1 MPRLNC
7 AYYYILAPIVTKV
20 SPLGDDQTFMRE
32 RRSEVRMLCADV
44 IEVSW
49 KEGGKHLS
57 RAIGLLEDISQSGAC
72 LQMEAPIPV
81 GSVIEWESPFQKF
94 TGSVCYCSYREIG
107 YFVGVEFA
115 AGTQWSEDIFLP
127 QHLLD
132 VRRMTKEQ
140 AEECEIPVGQI
151 IPV

>member
-1 MPRLNC
+1 M
-7 AYYYILAPIVTKV
+7 
-20 SPLGDDQTFMRE
+20 
-32 RRSEVRMLCADV
+32 
-44 IEVSW
+44 
-49 KEGGKHLS
+49 
-57 RAIGLLEDISQSGAC
+57 
-72 LQMEAPIPV
+72 
-81 GSVIEWESPFQKF
+81 KF
-94 TGSVCYCSYREIG
+94 E
-107 YFVGVEFA
+107 